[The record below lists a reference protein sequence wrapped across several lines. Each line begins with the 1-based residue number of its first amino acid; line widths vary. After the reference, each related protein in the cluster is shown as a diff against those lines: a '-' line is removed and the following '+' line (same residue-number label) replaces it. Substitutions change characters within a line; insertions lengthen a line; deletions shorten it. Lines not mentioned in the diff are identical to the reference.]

1 VGLIDPLIKN
11 NLKPLLVS
19 PNSDSNKH
27 WILAENQSIS
37 IKIIMK
43 TTSLDNSLLMS
54 HIIER
59 KTKQNILIS

>member
-1 VGLIDPLIKN
+1 VGLIDPLTKN

-19 PNSDSNKH
+19 LNSDSNKH
-27 WILAENQSIS
+27 WILAKNQSIS